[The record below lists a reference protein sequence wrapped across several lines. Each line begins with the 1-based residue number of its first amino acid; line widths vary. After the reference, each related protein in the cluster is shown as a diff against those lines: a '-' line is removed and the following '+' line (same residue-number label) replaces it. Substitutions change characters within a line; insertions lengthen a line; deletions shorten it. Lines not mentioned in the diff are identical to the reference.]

1 MKPWLILGLGLTA
14 LGSLLGGCD
23 SPANTEKFISTAAAA
38 GEFEIAAS
46 KLAVT
51 KASIPD
57 VKLFAQQMITDHEAA
72 AEALK
77 AAAMKAGRAAP
88 TAGMDEEHARQV
100 EELKT
105 ASGPAFDKLYVEQ
118 QLKAHE
124 DAVALFTAYSK
135 SAEGGPVKQFAEE
148 TLPTLEKHLTHVRG
162 LNATP
167 TT

>member
-1 MKPWLILGLGLTA
+1 M
-14 LGSLLGGCD
+14 
-23 SPANTEKFISTAAAA
+23 
-38 GEFEIAAS
+38 
-46 KLAVT
+46 T

-72 AEALK
+72 AEEFK
-77 AAAMKAGRAAP
+77 AAAVKAGRGAP
-88 TAGMDEEHARQV
+88 ASDIDEEHARKV
-100 EELKT
+100 EDLKT

-118 QLKAHE
+118 QVKAHE

-135 SAEGGPVKQFAEE
+135 SAEEGPVRKFAEE
-148 TLPTLEKHLTHVRG
+148 TLPTLEKHLTHARG